1 MSPDTPRPTDAPR
14 AKERVVAVLPA
25 YNLEAGIGGIV
36 ARTLPFVD
44 AVVVTA
50 DGSRDG
56 TAAAARAAGADA
68 PEPEAV
74 RGKGFAIKKG
84 IRRAR
89 ELGATIV
96 ILMDSDGQHLPEEI
110 PGVVA
115 PLREGRC
122 DMVVGSRM
130 LGTLRTSRINVL
142 GNWVLKI
149 LSFLVT
155 WRWMTDTESGFRAFR
170 GAAIYAIEPELES
183 KGYEIE
189 SELLL
194 RALHRRL
201 SVVEVPITVPFAVPG
216 VTVWDG
222 VKVAWFKLR
231 LGLAL
236 AVSRA
241 PADQPGTTDASARS
255 ASDRAS

>member
-1 MSPDTPRPTDAPR
+1 MPETRSQTAASARSA
-14 AKERVVAVLPA
+14 EHVVAVLPA
-25 YNLEAGIGGIV
+25 YQLEDGIAAIV
-36 ARTLPFVD
+36 RRTLPFVD

-50 DGSRDG
+50 DGSHDG
-56 TAAAARAAGADA
+56 TAAAARAAGADVPA
-68 PEPEAV
+68 PEAV
-74 RGKGFAIKKG
+74 RGKGFAVKKG

-96 ILMDSDGQHLPEEI
+96 VLMDADGQHLPEEL
-110 PGVVA
+110 PVVLA
-115 PLREGRC
+115 PLVERRAE
-122 DMVVGSRM
+122 MVVGSRL

-142 GNWVLKI
+142 GNHVLRI

-170 GAAIYAIEPELES
+170 GERIFAIEPELES
-183 KGYEIE
+183 RGYEIE
-189 SELLL
+189 GELLL
-194 RALHRRL
+194 RALHHRL
-201 SVVEVPITVPFAVPG
+201 AVVEVPITVPFAVPG

-236 AVSRA
+236 ALTPRRR
-241 PADQPGTTDASARS
+241 GARS
-255 ASDRAS
+255 